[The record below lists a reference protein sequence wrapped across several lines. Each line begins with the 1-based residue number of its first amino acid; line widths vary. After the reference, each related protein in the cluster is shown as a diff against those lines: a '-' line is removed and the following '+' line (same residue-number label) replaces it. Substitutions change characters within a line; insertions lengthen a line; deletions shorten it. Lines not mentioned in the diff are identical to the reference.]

1 MATALVGIRPNPFN
15 PSAEISFDLATPGS
29 VRVAVYDLR
38 GVLVRTL
45 AETSLG
51 VGRHE
56 VTWDGRGMQG
66 EPVASGVY
74 FIRLQAPG
82 VSQTMK
88 AMLAK

>member
-1 MATALVGIRPNPFN
+1 
-15 PSAEISFDLATPGS
+15 
-29 VRVAVYDLR
+29 
-38 GVLVRTL
+38 
-45 AETSLG
+45 
-51 VGRHE
+51 
-56 VTWDGRGMQG
+56 MQG